1 MSPQLSLV
9 AVTRMRLHTLARQAL
24 DNGRQ
29 GAGGRSGC
37 TGIAGEAIDLGQM
50 RKSHQSLHVQL
61 LIPAWY
67 KASVIPVEAEASKGR
82 RGWICTCLRAR
93 RASARAGQQR
103 PEARRRQAS
112 RPLQHYL
119 ASRMGVAQGAI
130 CWRYFLR
137 LEIRRGPTVV
147 RLYRLSVLP
156 KNSSP
161 NGRTILSND
170 YKLLRNFE
178 TL

>member
-112 RPLQHYL
+112 RPLQHITSPADGRRAGEQSAGGTFYV
-119 ASRMGVAQGAI
+119 SKSGWGV
-130 CWRYFLR
+130 
-137 LEIRRGPTVV
+137 PPVV
-147 RLYRLSVLP
+147 RVYRLSVLP
-156 KNSSP
+156 EQFSP
-161 NGRTILSND
+161 
-170 YKLLRNFE
+170 
-178 TL
+178 